1 MAATTQTLTVKPA
14 PLLVDYSLIIKND
27 KGEFLIDPQD
37 GVTLDRSPDLAP
49 AKLKFKVFKDE
60 VLDFEEGNQVT
71 FAVNGEVI
79 FVGYVFEKSR
89 SKSRF
94 IEVLC
99 YDQLRYLKSYGCY
112 VFDNTKTASER
123 IKALCDDFGI
133 KVGDIVD
140 TKVKIDHVF
149 DNKTVQDI
157 IQTLLMKSTIA
168 SPVNDKTK
176 HKPIYVVYDD
186 KGLLYI
192 KEMDDMI
199 TEVLIDETQVEDYE
213 YVSSI
218 DKNTY
223 TQLLVVREAP
233 VKGKNK
239 KELLRTG
246 GAYCND
252 NIKRWGV
259 LQKVYKPDEK
269 DVNAI
274 DKAKKMLESLSKKTH
289 TLRLRGVLGDTS
301 LRPGSGIY
309 VNFNLGDQLLNELV
323 YVNAVEHTF
332 KNHEHRMD
340 LELIY
345 FDKQQPKI
353 ETKDYGDAEVRK
365 RIEEYNKSKHKS
377 SKSSPSASKT
387 SNATN
392 SQVQAGMSA
401 IEGTSYPV
409 DPSNG
414 CVNRALAG
422 ASYYNADCADLYNQ
436 GIDNV
441 DDMETGLN
449 AKGYVSE
456 AYTGQANAGDILVYG
471 DNQHVVIADGN
482 GGFVGNS
489 TSRGYVIQGNDVNY
503 AFRNGVAPVKIIRT
517 GVK

>member
-1 MAATTQTLTVKPA
+1 
-14 PLLVDYSLIIKND
+14 
-27 KGEFLIDPQD
+27 
-37 GVTLDRSPDLAP
+37 
-49 AKLKFKVFKDE
+49 
-60 VLDFEEGNQVT
+60 
-71 FAVNGEVI
+71 
-79 FVGYVFEKSR
+79 
-89 SKSRF
+89 
-94 IEVLC
+94 
-99 YDQLRYLKSYGCY
+99 
-112 VFDNTKTASER
+112 
-123 IKALCDDFGI
+123 
-133 KVGDIVD
+133 
-140 TKVKIDHVF
+140 
-149 DNKTVQDI
+149 
-157 IQTLLMKSTIA
+157 
-168 SPVNDKTK
+168 
-176 HKPIYVVYDD
+176 
-186 KGLLYI
+186 
-192 KEMDDMI
+192 
-199 TEVLIDETQVEDYE
+199 
-213 YVSSI
+213 
-218 DKNTY
+218 
-223 TQLLVVREAP
+223 
-233 VKGKNK
+233 
-239 KELLRTG
+239 
-246 GAYCND
+246 
-252 NIKRWGV
+252 
-259 LQKVYKPDEK
+259 
-269 DVNAI
+269 
-274 DKAKKMLESLSKKTH
+274 MLESLSKKTH

-377 SKSSPSASKT
+377 STSSGASKT

>member
-49 AKLKFKVFKDE
+49 AKLKFKVYKDE

-123 IKALCDDFGI
+123 IKALCEDFGI
-133 KVGDIVD
+133 KVGNIVD

-168 SPVNDKTK
+168 SPVNNKTK

-186 KGLLYI
+186 KGLLYV

-213 YVSSI
+213 YISSI

-223 TQLLVVREAP
+223 TQLLVVLEAT
-233 VKGKNK
+233 VKG
-239 KELLRTG
+239 
-246 GAYCND
+246 
-252 NIKRWGV
+252 
-259 LQKVYKPDEK
+259 
-269 DVNAI
+269 
-274 DKAKKMLESLSKKTH
+274 
-289 TLRLRGVLGDTS
+289 
-301 LRPGSGIY
+301 
-309 VNFNLGDQLLNELV
+309 
-323 YVNAVEHTF
+323 
-332 KNHEHRMD
+332 
-340 LELIY
+340 
-345 FDKQQPKI
+345 
-353 ETKDYGDAEVRK
+353 
-365 RIEEYNKSKHKS
+365 
-377 SKSSPSASKT
+377 
-387 SNATN
+387 
-392 SQVQAGMSA
+392 
-401 IEGTSYPV
+401 
-409 DPSNG
+409 
-414 CVNRALAG
+414 
-422 ASYYNADCADLYNQ
+422 
-436 GIDNV
+436 
-441 DDMETGLN
+441 
-449 AKGYVSE
+449 
-456 AYTGQANAGDILVYG
+456 
-471 DNQHVVIADGN
+471 
-482 GGFVGNS
+482 
-489 TSRGYVIQGNDVNY
+489 
-503 AFRNGVAPVKIIRT
+503 
-517 GVK
+517 